1 MKRRN
6 FVFRALA
13 VAVLA
18 LVLGVACSGGD
29 EPASLTSRDDL
40 NPTDVASTETSGE
53 DPGGTLERPPA
64 LTASAGAQSV
74 AVGLGTY
81 CWTSPGGGSALCA
94 DVFGIITG
102 LTALPASAGEA
113 VTVHGDLLVARASGV
128 SGWAIPRPAEP
139 IADGDDWLVWGL
151 SPDDRVTLEIALSG
165 DTLTF
170 DADLPPG
177 RYVVALFLDFRQGD
191 ASYGLLLDVQ

>member
-6 FVFRALA
+6 FVLRALA
-13 VAVLA
+13 LAVLA

-53 DPGGTLERPPA
+53 DPGGAFERPPA

-81 CWTSPGGGSALCA
+81 CWTSPGGPGLCA
-94 DVFGIITG
+94 DAIGTVTG
-102 LTALPASAGEA
+102 RAALPVGAGE
-113 VTVHGDLLVARASGV
+113 VVKVSGDLLAAGASGV
-128 SGWAIPRPAEP
+128 TGWAAPRPTAAL
-139 IADGDDWLVWGL
+139 ADGDDWLAW
-151 SPDDRVTLEIALSG
+151 SPAGDDPVALEIVLSG

-177 RYVVALFLDFRQGD
+177 RYVVDMMLVFPQGG
-191 ASYGLLLDVQ
+191 ASYGLLLDVE